1 MGSPQ
6 RKDRE
11 KKPKE
16 IINKILDLRTENYGE
31 SRDRALSRVLCLGP
45 HDACG
50 GAALPVGFRAELRAR
65 EREILAVAHEM
76 AQGLEEAEYV
86 SQALQKR
93 DPISWSAGLHLPA
106 SWKGRVRALASSTHV
121 SQSALLREAIRRGL
135 DLVEAEEEG
144 RHGHRNH

>member
-11 KKPKE
+11 NKPKE
-16 IINKILDLRTENYGE
+16 IINKILDLRHENYGE

-76 AQGLEEAEYV
+76 AQGLEEAGYV
-86 SQALQKR
+86 SQALRKR
-93 DPISWSAGLHLPA
+93 DPIT
-106 SWKGRVRALASSTHV
+106 WKGRVRALATSTHLT
-121 SQSALLREAIRRGL
+121 QSALLRDAIRKGL
-135 DLVEAEEEG
+135 EFIEAEEEARRG
-144 RHGHRNH
+144 SH